1 MIAIKMRFLAG
12 RFHATPWGHHVNE
25 GVVEYPPSLFRL
37 LRSLIATARR
47 ACLGQI
53 TEEQLSSI
61 VTALNTPPQF
71 HLPQAAVAHTRHY
84 DQANAGVKFFDTF
97 VALRPEDDLIWLW
110 PGTSLNEIDSNA
122 LSTLLTALGTFGRAE
137 SWCEAELLEER
148 EAQSILATV
157 AVNSLV
163 FGNPT
168 GLDRGESIRL
178 LLPLENLTP
187 MELMKVL
194 ETETSSMRK
203 AKQLEPTGTRWLTY
217 TRPAE
222 ILTPRRLPPSP
233 VKRDRKVISA
243 RLSLDSNVLP
253 LVTDALPFAEQV
265 RRALIRNRVDTSH
278 SEAITGKYLNGVP
291 LAGHEHAHYFA
302 TDENG
307 DGRLDH
313 VTVFCP
319 RGFDEADVEALGSLR
334 TIYRRGNRP
343 EVRMILLGLGGV
355 ERLAQ
360 RGSQPGPSLTVGLL
374 PGVTFAGRGPR
385 SRRWEDAD
393 RDVCAPN
400 VPPSD
405 APSGAP
411 IGAPV
416 GDSSDAS
423 PCGAKVFATSKRW
436 RSVTPFSLP
445 RFPNRGGGKPPRPRD
460 LPEAQ
465 LVQELVARGLPEPIS
480 IGRIEGYQP
489 NGRPLVRW
497 LEFHTQRFKGT
508 QGKGVAGFEI
518 EFAEPV
524 SGPIAVGF
532 GCHFGL
538 GLFMPN

>member
-1 MIAIKMRFLAG
+1 MYTAIQ
-12 RFHATPWGHHVNE
+12 
-25 GVVEYPPSLFRL
+25 SL
-37 LRSLIATARR
+37 SY
-47 ACLGQI
+47 
-53 TEEQLSSI
+53 LSSMLPARI
-61 VTALNTPPQF
+61 DRTLN
-71 HLPQAAVAHTRHY
+71 LAV
-84 DQANAGVKFFDTF
+84 F
-97 VALRPEDDLIWLW
+97 E
-110 PGTSLNEIDSNA
+110 
-122 LSTLLTALGTFGRAE
+122 
-137 SWCEAELLEER
+137 
-148 EAQSILATV
+148 
-157 AVNSLV
+157 
-163 FGNPT
+163 
-168 GLDRGESIRL
+168 
-178 LLPLENLTP
+178 
-187 MELMKVL
+187 
-194 ETETSSMRK
+194 
-203 AKQLEPTGTRWLTY
+203 
-217 TRPAE
+217 
-222 ILTPRRLPPSP
+222 
-233 VKRDRKVISA
+233 
-243 RLSLDSNVLP
+243 LDSEGPSV
-253 LVTDALPFAEQV
+253 VFALPFAEQV

-374 PGVTFAGRGPR
+374 LGVTFAGRGPL
-385 SRRWEDAD
+385 SQPGWEDAD
-393 RDVCAPN
+393 RDVCAP
-400 VPPSD
+400 SD
-405 APSGAP
+405 APNDAPNDAP

-416 GDSSDAS
+416 GASSDAS
-423 PCGAKVFATSKRW
+423 KCGAKVFATSKRW

-465 LVQELVARGLPEPIS
+465 LVQELVARDLPEPIS
-480 IGRIEGYQP
+480 IRRIEGYQP
-489 NGRPLVRW
+489 VGRPLVRW

-508 QGKGVAGFEI
+508 QGKGLAGFEI

-524 SGPIAVGF
+524 SGPIAIGF

-538 GLFMPN
+538 GLFMPY